1 MSDVKTTEI
10 SLIVGDCI
18 ECMKIIDD
26 KSIDVVIADP
36 PYKLE
41 MPEKNGVQDLLLRKK
56 IKLVNEEWDKYSLD
70 GYIDF
75 TQDWLTQAFRVIKPS
90 GSVCVFG
97 TYHNIGLVNY
107 VMQKNHWM
115 IINEIAW
122 YKRNAVPNLACRRL
136 TASYETI
143 LWAANSKNYRFNYAA
158 LKGGEFPEDK
168 LKIADKQMRNVW
180 DIPTN
185 SSENVGHPTQKPIKV
200 YERLLRMT
208 CPENDAIV
216 LDPFAGSG
224 TLAMAAARLDGI
236 SKIIMIEK
244 DSTYIEIIKKRIVS
258 R

>member
-1 MSDVKTTEI
+1 MEI
-10 SLIVGDCI
+10 EELSETNWLITGDCI
-18 ECMKIIDD
+18 DIMQQMDPQ
-26 KSIDVVIADP
+26 SIDVVIADP

-41 MPEKNGVQDLLLRKK
+41 MPDRNGVSDLLAGKK
-56 IKLVNEEWDKYSLD
+56 IKLVNEDWDKYSLD
-70 GYIDF
+70 EYIGF
-75 TQDWLTQAFRVIKPS
+75 TETWLTQAFRIIKPT

-107 VMQKNHWM
+107 VMQRNGWM

-143 LWAANSKNYRFNYAA
+143 LWAANSKKYRFNYEA
-158 LKGGEFPEDK
+158 LKQGDFPEDH
-168 LKIADKQMRNVW
+168 LKVPGKQMRNVW

-185 SSENVGHPTQKPIKV
+185 SAENVGHPTQKPTKV

-208 CPENDAIV
+208 CPETAIT

-224 TLAMAAARLDGI
+224 TLGVAAGRLGLHA
-236 SKIIMIEK
+236 IMIER
-244 DSTYIEIIKKRIVS
+244 DVGYADIIRQRVGRGS
-258 R
+258 